1 MTKSSPNPPVPSQID
16 AEIDAVRSYNAH
28 LGLWLFAVYLL
39 AYVGFVYLAAT
50 SPQIMGQP
58 AWGGVNVAIL
68 YGFGLILGAFVVSI
82 VYMLLCRTPPSRS

>member
-1 MTKSSPNPPVPSQID
+1 MNKSSPQSAALTPIEI
-16 AEIDAVRSYNAH
+16 EIDAVRSYNAR
-28 LGLWLFAVYLL
+28 LGLWMFAVYLA
-39 AYVGFVYLAAT
+39 AYVSFVVLAGT

-82 VYMLLCRTPPSRS
+82 VYMLLCRTPPRRN